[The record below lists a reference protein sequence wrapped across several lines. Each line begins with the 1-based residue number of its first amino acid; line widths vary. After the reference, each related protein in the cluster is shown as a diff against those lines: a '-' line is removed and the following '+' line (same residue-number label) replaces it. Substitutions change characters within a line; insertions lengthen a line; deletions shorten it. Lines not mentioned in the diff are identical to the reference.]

1 MNNQAIDQFK
11 KKIAKHLKLRLDLVI
26 NENRSTMLNVLE
38 KKRGA
43 ARLSMHRMFLEAPD
57 QVISAIAHYVRGTK
71 KTSDEHLVLR
81 SFIQASLQ
89 SYDYS
94 NRIDP
99 NKLVHEGKHYNVRLL
114 YERLNRQY
122 FDGKLAL
129 KITWYGHWGKRN
141 ASRVTFGQYYDAL
154 KLVKI
159 HRILDD
165 PFFPAYFV
173 AFVVY
178 HEMLHAVVPGYTD
191 KRGRFRTHGEKFK
204 EREREFE
211 YYEEA
216 TEWERKNRLFFFR
229 SKLICRERR

>member
-1 MNNQAIDQFK
+1 M
-11 KKIAKHLKLRLDLVI
+11 RLDLVI

-57 QVISAIAHYVRGTK
+57 RVISAIAHYVRGTIRV
-71 KTSDEHLVLR
+71 SQGEHLVLR
-81 SFIQASLQ
+81 SFIQTTLQ

-94 NRIDP
+94 HRIDP
-99 NKLVHEGKHYNVRLL
+99 KKLVHEGKYYDVGHL
-114 YERLNRQY
+114 YRRLNQQY

-165 PFFPAYFV
+165 PFFPDYFV
-173 AFVVY
+173 SFVVY
-178 HEMLHAVVPGYTD
+178 HEMLHAVVPGYAD
-191 KRGRFRTHGEKFK
+191 ERGRFRMHGEKFK
-204 EREREFE
+204 QREREFE

-216 TEWERKNRLFFFR
+216 TAWERKNRLFFFR
-229 SKLICRERR
+229 LKSICRGHN